1 MLNPFKKITANSE
14 NTKSSLYS
22 SEAKSVVA
30 SYALACTSCG
40 APRPKNSNLATC
52 DYCKSPFM
60 LNNTIIKS
68 DS

>member
-22 SEAKSVVA
+22 SGAKSVVA
-30 SYALACTSCG
+30 FYTLACTSCG

-60 LNNTIIKS
+60 LTNTVINT

>member
-1 MLNPFKKITANSE
+1 MSNPFKKITANSQ
-14 NTKSSLYS
+14 NSKSSLYS
-22 SEAKSVVA
+22 SGEKGIAT
-30 SYALACTSCG
+30 SYTLACLNCG

-60 LNNTIIKS
+60 NTNTVVKS